1 MKNYAV
7 SMVFLNQTTEKPYKL
22 TYHGKIYS
30 FDDTMESI
38 SSGALMIGKKMAKEF
53 GNEKGFLNLEV
64 TIHVRKED
72 EEKGGNFLQNTSK
85 GPRIVR
91 FAINKRLSKFF
102 NKIHIFKTKILL

>member
-7 SMVFLNQTTEKPYKL
+7 SMVFLNQNTEKPYKL

-30 FDDTMESI
+30 FDDTTESI

-72 EEKGGNFLQNTSK
+72 EATEGKG
-85 GPRIVR
+85 
-91 FAINKRLSKFF
+91 A
-102 NKIHIFKTKILL
+102 FKNYVDTQGGGG